1 MNISDLNY
9 QIRKKDVEFIE
20 ITSSSKTFEER
31 LKAIKENLNKERQIS
46 EELRE
51 KIEILTND
59 YNKIKNS
66 AINEPKID
74 KFCSSEDK
82 TPTNFKNVNEE
93 IKNLKHKIDGKIQK
107 HLTNAKSPSTNNL
120 DSHQEK
126 IKNLNQI
133 NSNLT
138 SFVLILQNR
147 LKLYV
152 LFINTTL
159 KFIKFISKGKRST

>member
-1 MNISDLNY
+1 M
-9 QIRKKDVEFIE
+9 
-20 ITSSSKTFEER
+20 
-31 LKAIKENLNKERQIS
+31 
-46 EELRE
+46 RE

-159 KFIKFISKGKRST
+159 KFIKFISKGKRSTWKRFISIKNWSNFYNKNYKILILFHLGKYYKKFVLL